1 MSPKPSEEEKAGCAL
16 MCLFMREG
24 EGART
29 FDAGRKEGRK
39 ERVCDSVSAAGK
51 KHHHQGRSLART
63 KSGLALHLFAFRVR
77 IRGLFHSFEMK
88 MAFVQGLLEASAR

>member
-1 MSPKPSEEEKAGCAL
+1 MSCHAQQTSLSLARATSTRRRRRRRRRRRVSPKPSEEEKAGCAL

-39 ERVCDSVSAAGK
+39 GCVTV
-51 KHHHQGRSLART
+51 
-63 KSGLALHLFAFRVR
+63 
-77 IRGLFHSFEMK
+77 
-88 MAFVQGLLEASAR
+88 